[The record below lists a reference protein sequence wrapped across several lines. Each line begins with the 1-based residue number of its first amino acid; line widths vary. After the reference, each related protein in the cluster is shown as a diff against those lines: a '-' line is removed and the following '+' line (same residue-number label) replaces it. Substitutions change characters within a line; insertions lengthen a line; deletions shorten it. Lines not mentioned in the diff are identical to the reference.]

1 MVDLFTQLGTGFLH
15 CLTSLNLAMLVI
27 GITIGLLIGVLPG
40 LTLVMGVALA
50 LPFTYKMDV
59 TASIVLLTAMYVSGT
74 YGGAFTAI
82 LFRIPGEPIDV
93 PMLWD
98 GYAMGRRGQPA
109 KALGWTLVAAFGG
122 GIISALIMVLLTQ
135 PLAQFALRF
144 SSPEYFTILLF
155 GLSSVVALGR
165 GALPN
170 ALISLSTGL
179 LIGSVGTDPIYG
191 AYRFTFGSSLL
202 ADGIEFLV
210 VMVGAYGIGE
220 VLSRLETAFASKPI
234 EKIANAR
241 TELPSLR
248 EMFAIKLPFLR
259 AGLLGNMIGLIP
271 GAGATIASF
280 VSYGVESQIGKR
292 RNEMGTGVAEGI
304 VAPQAAATAS
314 VGGALV
320 PLLALGIPG
329 SGATAVIL
337 GAFMLHGIQPGPQ
350 VLVTSAAMVY
360 TVFASLFLGLALMCL
375 IGYFA
380 IRPLVRILDF
390 PEAIVSAYVL
400 ILCFIGALS
409 IRNSI
414 TDLWLM
420 IGFGVLGYL
429 FERWRFP
436 VAPLV
441 LGVILGPLAEES
453 FMNSMISFSNDWT
466 VYFTRPIAGT
476 MMVLTIVVLVL
487 PFVQKWREK
496 RDLPVEA

>member
-1 MVDLFTQLGTGFLH
+1 
-15 CLTSLNLAMLVI
+15 
-27 GITIGLLIGVLPG
+27 
-40 LTLVMGVALA
+40 
-50 LPFTYKMDV
+50 
-59 TASIVLLTAMYVSGT
+59 
-74 YGGAFTAI
+74 
-82 LFRIPGEPIDV
+82 
-93 PMLWD
+93 
-98 GYAMGRRGQPA
+98 
-109 KALGWTLVAAFGG
+109 
-122 GIISALIMVLLTQ
+122 
-135 PLAQFALRF
+135 
-144 SSPEYFTILLF
+144 
-155 GLSSVVALGR
+155 
-165 GALPN
+165 
-170 ALISLSTGL
+170 
-179 LIGSVGTDPIYG
+179 
-191 AYRFTFGSSLL
+191 
-202 ADGIEFLV
+202 
-210 VMVGAYGIGE
+210 
-220 VLSRLETAFASKPI
+220 
-234 EKIANAR
+234 
-241 TELPSLR
+241 
-248 EMFAIKLPFLR
+248 MFAIKLPFLR